1 MKRDTDAKLLALLAI
16 VMLSATLFAFAG
28 VRSVE
33 HLFLARQA
41 QEIAAR
47 WSSALSSGTPSDGG
61 GGAQFPHHGIGAGIS
76 HETMDMASATSSIV
90 EMRLYDPDGNLLTD
104 LSPPRSKDGN
114 RHLHSFWKH
123 LSPFHTRED
132 GRILVAAEALLPGGG
147 RLALL
152 ADLTGEARHLADIGN
167 LAFLTMASA
176 LGFITVLGG
185 TLVVRNG
192 RQRHRQAAE
201 LAAAKAAAEEANR
214 SKSAFLA
221 NVSHEVRSPLNA
233 INGFSEIMAG
243 EMFGPLGTEKYREYA
258 KDIHE
263 SGQLLLTLIND
274 ILDLSKAEAGKL
286 ELHEEKVDIPNLASR
301 VEKLVVERAG
311 KAGIILRNQIEEPL
325 PAIRADERKLLQI
338 LLNLLTNAIKFTPSG
353 GVVTLQAE
361 RPTDGGLRLIVR
373 DTGIGIA
380 PGDIAKVLEPFGQV
394 DDPRVR
400 RQEGTGLGVPL
411 SKRLVELHGGRF
423 LFESEPG
430 VGTTVTVALPESRI
444 LADASGKS

>member
-1 MKRDTDAKLLALLAI
+1 MKLDTDA
-16 VMLSATLFAFAG
+16 
-28 VRSVE
+28 
-33 HLFLARQA
+33 
-41 QEIAAR
+41 
-47 WSSALSSGTPSDGG
+47 
-61 GGAQFPHHGIGAGIS
+61 
-76 HETMDMASATSSIV
+76 
-90 EMRLYDPDGNLLTD
+90 
-104 LSPPRSKDGN
+104 
-114 RHLHSFWKH
+114 
-123 LSPFHTRED
+123 
-132 GRILVAAEALLPGGG
+132 
-147 RLALL
+147 
-152 ADLTGEARHLADIGN
+152 
-167 LAFLTMASA
+167 
-176 LGFITVLGG
+176 
-185 TLVVRNG
+185 
-192 RQRHRQAAE
+192 
-201 LAAAKAAAEEANR
+201 
-214 SKSAFLA
+214 
-221 NVSHEVRSPLNA
+221 
-233 INGFSEIMAG
+233 
-243 EMFGPLGTEKYREYA
+243 
-258 KDIHE
+258 
-263 SGQLLLTLIND
+263 
-274 ILDLSKAEAGKL
+274 KL

-361 RPTDGGLRLIVR
+361 RPTDGGLLLIVR

>member
-1 MKRDTDAKLLALLAI
+1 MDRNKDARLHVLLGL
-16 VMLSATLFAFAG
+16 VMITATIFAFAG

-41 QEIAAR
+41 QELATR
-47 WSSALSSGTPSDGG
+47 WSNVLSAPAPEAIEPLDHGRGG
-61 GGAQFPHHGIGAGIS
+61 GIS
-76 HETMDMASATSSIV
+76 HEAMKMASATSGIV
-90 EMRLYDPDGNLLTD
+90 EMQLYGPDGELMSD
-104 LSPPRSKDGN
+104 LSSPSPKGQN
-114 RHLHSFWKH
+114 LHLHSFWKH
-123 LSPFHTRED
+123 LDPFHGQR
-132 GRILVAAEALLPGGG
+132 GLRVLVAAEAPIPRGG
-147 RLALL
+147 RLELL
-152 ADLTGEARHLADIGN
+152 ADLTGEARHLGDIGKQ
-167 LAFLTMASA
+167 AFLVMAGV
-176 LGFITVLGG
+176 LGFIAALGG

-192 RQRHRQAAE
+192 RQRQRHAAE
-201 LAAAKAAAEEANR
+201 LAAAMAAAEEASR

-221 NVSHEVRSPLNA
+221 NVSHELRSPLNA

-243 EMFGPLGTEKYREYA
+243 EMFGPIGNGKYREYA

-263 SGQLLLTLIND
+263 SGNFLLTLIND

-286 ELHEEKVDIPNLASR
+286 ELQEEAIDIPRLASR

-311 KAGIILRNQIEEPL
+311 KAGIVLRNEVEGPL

-353 GVVTLQAE
+353 GIVTLQAE
-361 RPTDGGLRLIVR
+361 RSTDGGLRLIVR

-411 SKRLVELHGGRF
+411 SKRLVELHGGHF

-430 VGTTVTVALPESRI
+430 IGTTVTVTLPGTRI
-444 LADASGKS
+444 LADERGEP